1 MKKPQWI
8 TIIVA
13 VLLVAAIYTLGK
25 TTPSKKT
32 IPLTDNQQ
40 HSEDDGH
47 DHGNAKVS
55 ITIDTILLMAKK
67 QLTTDQVVRLN
78 ALENSITRGDV
89 KVQQLRVYHQLSH
102 FWKDSAKI
110 FEPYAWYEAEAAR
123 LENSEKPSPLQ
134 PAYF

>member
-1 MKKPQWI
+1 M
-8 TIIVA
+8 A

-47 DHGNAKVS
+47 DHGNTKVS

-67 QLTTDQVVRLN
+67 QEQVKKGSFHVIKN
-78 ALENSITRGDV
+78 PCVSQA
-89 KVQQLRVYHQLSH
+89 
-102 FWKDSAKI
+102 
-110 FEPYAWYEAEAAR
+110 
-123 LENSEKPSPLQ
+123 
-134 PAYF
+134 